1 MAEISGGLYCF
12 PCISTQASPL
22 LARTTLYGTIRLSRS
37 TSGSSYLRP
46 MKRLMEKTVFSG
58 LVTAWRF
65 ATSPTR
71 RSPVLL
77 IATIEGVTRE
87 PSALGI
93 TTGSPPSMTATQEL
107 VVPRSIPI
115 TFGTIASYYFD
126 LVVVCVGTPYATLRI
141 RILQPAVHS
150 LPAPYS
156 ALRQWRVHTAC
167 ALGQSH

>member
-1 MAEISGGLYCF
+1 MRHPQNALL
-12 PCISTQASPL
+12 SPL
-22 LARTTLYGTIRLSRS
+22 
-37 TSGSSYLRP
+37 
-46 MKRLMEKTVFSG
+46 F
-58 LVTAWRF
+58 
-65 ATSPTR
+65 
-71 RSPVLL
+71 

-167 ALGQSH
+167 ALGQSHPVVHRFCPPGRNAPLPG